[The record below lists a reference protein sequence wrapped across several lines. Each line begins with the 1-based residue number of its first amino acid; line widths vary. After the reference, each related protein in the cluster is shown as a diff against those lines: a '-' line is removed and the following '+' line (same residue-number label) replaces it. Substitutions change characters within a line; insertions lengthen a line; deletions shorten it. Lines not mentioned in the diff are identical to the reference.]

1 MHPWVLPWLI
11 VTIVTTLVV
20 TVMVI
25 GLVRHVLVLVR
36 TVGQFQREA
45 QPITDELARKSAR
58 AADRAA
64 SIQRGLPG
72 RS

>member
-1 MHPWVLPWLI
+1 MI

-25 GLVRHVLVLVR
+25 ALVRHVLVLVR
-36 TVGQFQREA
+36 TVGRFQREA
-45 QPITDELARKSAR
+45 QPIVRALADESAR
-58 AADRAA
+58 ASERAS
-64 SIQRGLPG
+64 SITRRLPG

>member
-11 VTIVTTLVV
+11 VTIVTTLIV

-36 TVGQFQREA
+36 TVGRFQREA
-45 QPITDELARKSAR
+45 RPITEELARQSAR
-58 AADRAA
+58 AADRAS
-64 SIQRGLPG
+64 SIQERLPG